1 MCSYL
6 TNSSFLVS
14 NNCYVLLYMWLIYS
28 SVSAGTIR
36 SIWPWSEP
44 WMNNGELYIIF
55 LLLYLYM
62 IGFHV
67 ILKHCLESM
76 YHIALFYSY
85 PVRTLTINTLL
96 AKKVVTPPLMTIKP
110 MWIELCV
117 STWLKLA
124 CHGPVIVPQ
133 RNPTPPWA
141 DIQCK
146 VKWDRRAPKPQY
158 RWSFPQINLHTVT
171 TLNQFFCFSDCSNN
185 APSNPYGY

>member
-1 MCSYL
+1 
-6 TNSSFLVS
+6 
-14 NNCYVLLYMWLIYS
+14 
-28 SVSAGTIR
+28 
-36 SIWPWSEP
+36 
-44 WMNNGELYIIF
+44 MNNGELYIIF

-85 PVRTLTINTLL
+85 PVHTLTINTLL
-96 AKKVVTPPLMTIKP
+96 AKKV
-110 MWIELCV
+110 
-117 STWLKLA
+117 
-124 CHGPVIVPQ
+124 VPQ

-171 TLNQFFCFSDCSNN
+171 TLNHFFLFF
-185 APSNPYGY
+185 